1 VSKLPSISGKTAV
14 KAFEKMGY
22 RIIRTR
28 GSHFRLH
35 HINSKKNPLTIPNH
49 KTLGRG
55 LLRKLIR
62 DAEITIEDFT
72 ELLK

>member
-1 VSKLPSISGKTAV
+1 MPRLPSISGRIAV

-22 RIIRTR
+22 RIIRIR

-35 HINSKKNPLTIPNH
+35 HLNPKKNPLTIPNH
-49 KTLGRG
+49 RTLGRG

-62 DAEITIEDFT
+62 DAEISVEEFKV
-72 ELLK
+72 LLK